1 MPIYENGYES
11 YPQTKYVDGNKKFGE
26 LVEGDKV
33 YILDSL
39 TKDVNTYNVKKPICV
54 HDGHLVLF
62 LCGHKHI
69 DFGPDNV
76 QNVRDAVNMSIC
88 FIGTFNTAGTDANT
102 LFDLEIAN
110 NVRKVHELNKI
121 VEQLIEARERFNTV
135 QPIAEIGDTVECYV
149 IKKEYRPD
157 TEKPIEC
164 TVLQRLNTRLRD
176 SWGWLYYVESKGSG
190 GKFYVEQQ
198 DIAKVHG
205 K

>member
-26 LVEGDKV
+26 LAEGDKV
-33 YILDSL
+33 YILDL
-39 TKDVNTYNVKKPICV
+39 FTKDVNAYKVKKPICV

-110 NVRKVHELNKI
+110 HERKVDALNKI
-121 VEQLIEARERFNTV
+121 IEQFKKSKEIFNY
-135 QPIAEIGDTVECYV
+135 G
-149 IKKEYRPD
+149 KED
-157 TEKPIEC
+157 
-164 TVLQRLNTRLRD
+164 
-176 SWGWLYYVESKGSG
+176 
-190 GKFYVEQQ
+190 
-198 DIAKVHG
+198 
-205 K
+205 